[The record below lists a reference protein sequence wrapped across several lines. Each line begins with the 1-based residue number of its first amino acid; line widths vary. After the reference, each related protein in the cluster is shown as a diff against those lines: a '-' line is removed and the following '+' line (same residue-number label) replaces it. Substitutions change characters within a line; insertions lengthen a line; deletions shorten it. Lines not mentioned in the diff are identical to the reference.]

1 MQKFNE
7 DIQVNGRLSASI
19 LDGTLSDAT
28 VQPLVDEISAER
40 SANAELSEKL
50 DGALS
55 RIETLTQSY
64 NNAIEVINDLAER
77 VAALEA
83 NYDPTLIK

>member
-28 VQPLVDEISAER
+28 VQPLVDEIFAVR

-50 DGALS
+50 DCALS
-55 RIETLTQSY
+55 RIEALTQSY